1 MKRLV
6 AVLIA
11 AGALAGLAVFTTGAV
26 ASSGKHAAGKAPQQL
41 TLYIFRGKEAIGG
54 APDGKGHDTMVP
66 STFGVKVGVPVQV
79 TVVNYDEGAHT
90 ITAPSLGLNQMI
102 KPGTEFEKAPAGAG
116 ATEILNSVKPGI
128 THFTFTVK
136 KAGVY
141 RWNCAL
147 PCDAGAN
154 GWAMTSG
161 QGGASQDGFMAG
173 YIVGVA

>member
-6 AVLIA
+6 ALLIA
-11 AGALAGLAVFTTGAV
+11 VGALAGLAVFSSGAF
-26 ASSGKHAAGKAPQQL
+26 ASSSKHASAQAAQQL
-41 TLYIFRGKEAIGG
+41 TIYVFRGKEAIGG

-79 TVVNYDEGAHT
+79 TVINYDEGTHT
-90 ITAPSLGLNQMI
+90 ITAPTLGLNQLI
-102 KPGTEFEKAPAGAG
+102 KPGTEFTKAPKGAG
-116 ATEILNSVKPGI
+116 ATELLNSVKPGI
-128 THFTFTVK
+128 THFTFTIK

-141 RWNCAL
+141 RWHCAV

-154 GWAMTSG
+154 GWAMTPSKS
-161 QGGASQDGFMAG
+161 GASRDSFMAG